1 MSGHGKRFGFTTH
14 RTLEDALLFLS
25 SSPVAFMDSQWLEV
39 HLHLLRTEPERVLS
53 FFDSKVAV
61 MVKTLEPGFNG
72 EPVYCPFTGVPLT
85 GGADAP
91 SFVSRRRFLLAKA
104 LASPTLGIREQMD
117 FAEMDICKL

>member
-39 HLHLLRTEPERVLS
+39 HLHLLRNEPERVLS

-61 MVKTLEPGFNG
+61 MVKTLEPGSQQM
-72 EPVYCPFTGVPLT
+72 ERPFS
-85 GGADAP
+85 AP
-91 SFVSRRRFLLAKA
+91 
-104 LASPTLGIREQMD
+104 
-117 FAEMDICKL
+117 